1 MATTFLYL
9 FDIDEIFQNGF
20 HLLPW
25 TELKSPYTFPPI
37 SMDFDSPDK
46 SAILREFLENN
57 YLVSHN
63 LDPDAMMI
71 VIRVTPTLSTNIDY
85 YFPEIKT
92 KELSLNMNSVIP
104 MVENDGS
111 YPGDSLYGFHGC
123 NTNRL
128 TNNVIKI
135 LQKNPI
141 EQLTNNERDIIW
153 KQRKTLREFPG
164 SILKLMKSPSS
175 WSCHDLPAIYELLKG
190 FDQGHYGNVF
200 RTKIEVLQLLSM
212 DYPDKFVRRTVVKWL
227 NSISVDELCDYLPQL
242 VQSLRFETSIDC
254 HLIWSLFEFSL
265 MSARFCHYFYWQLKS
280 CLSDNTFGIRCQIYL
295 NALLSLCGERT
306 RDQFLGQDKICE
318 EFSRIS
324 AEIKQASK
332 DSRTVILRT
341 RLEKINED
349 LKSNPTSLPLS
360 PALFVNGLAID
371 QCSYFNS
378 NSLPLKLVFDGAPP
392 YRINSCFDNYSTH
405 AITTLAES
413 STQSKLA
420 TIYKSKHWWHKI
432 IFKCGDDLRKDMLV
446 MQIISI
452 INRVW
457 LRSGLNLRLII
468 FNVLN
473 SSHHTGMIEMVSRAS
488 TLREIQQEH
497 GLTGNFKH
505 HTIATWLKRYNT
517 NEFHYKVAI
526 ENFIHSCAGYVV
538 ITYLLGICDRHNDNI
553 MVTTSGNLFHID
565 FGKFFGDAQMM
576 AGIKRD
582 RVPFVFTADMA
593 FVINEGGRPSKN
605 YQFFVDLCCR
615 CFILVRQN
623 GDFLLSLM
631 AMMIRSGIDYVTP
644 EAIQYFHKALMP
656 NLIESQAKVEF
667 NKLIEKALGSL
678 STQLNFFLHS
688 IAQSL
693 SSSGNNNG
701 GTSSLDDRHS
711 SYLGPL
717 SSETLMNDS
726 TNNLVKISEMDDLS
740 NMEDNI
746 SDSCQFSFTKCR
758 FTESLDGHITQL
770 EIVNFKFFIAEK
782 NDKIYF
788 YKIKVDRLNYP
799 ENFVY
804 RSFKEFLELY
814 EKLSR
819 TFPLAKFYTLK
830 RSPMLNRASRQQIA
844 SHRTRELTLFLKDL
858 MNMAS
863 EISHSDFVYTFFH
876 PILRDQQFSDL
887 ESINFS
893 NNLATAS
900 TVPDYQSQ
908 IILRRQPKIK
918 LNLAYRDDA
927 LHVLVCHVRN
937 LDNDRV
943 TPPDSYVKLYLRPDQ
958 NKITKRKTRTMPKNA
973 HPTFMETF
981 AYKYQLDF
989 IISKTLEVRYFTILK
1004 LVILFYFLFYN

>member
-9 FDIDEIFQNGF
+9 YDIDEIFQNGF

-25 TELKSPYTFPPI
+25 TELKSPFTFPPI
-37 SMDFDSPDK
+37 SMEFDLPDK
-46 SAILREFLENN
+46 SATLREFLENN
-57 YLVSHN
+57 YLASYN
-63 LDPDAMMI
+63 LDPDTMMI
-71 VIRVTPTLSTNIDY
+71 VIRVSPTLTTNSDY

-92 KELSLNMNSVIP
+92 KELSISMNSVIP
-104 MVENDGS
+104 KIENS
-111 YPGDSLYGFHGC
+111 YSGDSLYGFHGC

-128 TNNVIKI
+128 TSNVVKI

-141 EQLTNNERDIIW
+141 EQITSNERDIIW

-164 SILKLMKSPSS
+164 LILKLMKSPPS

-254 HLIWSLFEFSL
+254 HLIWSLLEFSL

-280 CLSDNTFGIRCQIYL
+280 CLNDNTFGIRCQIYL
-295 NALLSLCGERT
+295 NALLTLCGERT

-318 EFSRIS
+318 EFSTIS

-332 DSRTVILRT
+332 ESRTNILRQ

-360 PALFVNGLAID
+360 PSLFVNGLSID
-371 QCSYFNS
+371 RCSYFNS

-392 YRINSCFDNYSTH
+392 YRIKSSFDDYPVHT
-405 AITTLAES
+405 ITTLAES
-413 STQSKLA
+413 STQSKL
-420 TIYKSKHWWHKI
+420 TDIYKSKHWWHKI

-468 FNVLN
+468 FSVLN
-473 SSHHTGMIEMVSRAS
+473 SSHCTGMIEMVTHAS

-644 EAIQYFHKALMP
+644 DAIQYFHKALMP

-667 NKLIEKALGSL
+667 NKLIEKALGSF

-688 IAQSL
+688 IAQSI
-693 SSSGNNNG
+693 SSSGNNSG
-701 GTSSLDDRHS
+701 STGSLDDRKS

-717 SSETLMNDS
+717 SSESLMNDS
-726 TNNLVKISEMDDLS
+726 TNNFVKISESDEMS

-758 FTESLDGHITQL
+758 FTEALDGHITQL
-770 EIVNFKFFIAEK
+770 EIVNFKSFTPEK
-782 NDKIYF
+782 SDKIYF

-804 RSFKEFLELY
+804 RNFKEFFELY

-819 TFPLAKFYTLK
+819 TFPLAKFHTLK
-830 RSPMLNRASRQQIA
+830 RSPMMNRASRQQIA
-844 SHRTRELTLFLKDL
+844 SLRTRELKLFLKDL
-858 MNMAS
+858 MSMAS
-863 EISHSDFVYTFFH
+863 EISHSDMVYTFFH
-876 PILRDQQFSDL
+876 PILRDQQFFDL
-887 ESINFS
+887 ESLNFAD
-893 NNLATAS
+893 NLSTALTIS
-900 TVPDYQSQ
+900 DYQSQ
-908 IILRRQPKIK
+908 ITLRRQPKIK
-918 LNLAYRDDA
+918 LDLSYRDDA
-927 LHVLVCHVRN
+927 LHVVVIHVRN
-937 LDNDRV
+937 LDNDRL
-943 TPPDSYVKLYLRPDQ
+943 TPPDSYVKLYLRPDP
-958 NKITKRKTRTMPKNA
+958 NKMTKRKSKTMYKNA
-973 HPTFMETF
+973 HPTFMEPF
-981 AYKYQLDF
+981 EYKYRLDF
-989 IISKTLEVRYFTILK
+989 IISKTLEVR
-1004 LVILFYFLFYN
+1004 FYLI